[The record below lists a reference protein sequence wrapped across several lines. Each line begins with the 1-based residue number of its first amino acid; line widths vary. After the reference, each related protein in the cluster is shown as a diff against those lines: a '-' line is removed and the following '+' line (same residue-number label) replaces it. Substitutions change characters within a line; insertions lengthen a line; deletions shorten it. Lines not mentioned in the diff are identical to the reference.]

1 MLVRRRKV
9 RIEIEQE
16 TVRMEV
22 SQNSPAHTTVTQS
35 PSVETAGTKTLNAAG
50 EGKAAAKRKK
60 LKSGEAL

>member
-9 RIEIEQE
+9 RIEIEQK

-22 SQNSPAHTTVTQS
+22 SSNSPAVPAAPTSTVEPT
-35 PSVETAGTKTLNAAG
+35 VEPKGATLLNIADGDKAKT
-50 EGKAAAKRKK
+50 